1 MAHIDTLTIQVK
13 ADGLAAAKGIDQLTK
28 AIERMNKAVNDGGM
42 TRVANETKNL
52 GKAAEKAEKQTSKF
66 GASLLRIAKYRLL
79 RTVLKNITQGLSEGI
94 KNLYGYSEALNS
106 ADAAANKNTMD
117 SYSSSLLYLKNAAG
131 AAAGPLLQAL
141 LPVVQQ
147 LVDWFVAGAN
157 AVNQFI
163 SALQGKSTF
172 TRAVYNMT
180 EFGEQTARASGAAK
194 ELKKTVMGFDELNLL
209 QVDNGRGG
217 GAASQTP
224 DYSKMFEEAEIAD
237 GIKKVAKVLKPLVDY
252 VSKNFTSILKI
263 VGAIGAAMLAWKI
276 ATGVVNFFQT
286 LGSGTASAIKSISA
300 LLGKSGLAGVL
311 GVVGVEAGLAAY
323 GIGLMYSAYE
333 QGRRI
338 FQNSAAYQNLVE
350 IAKNITTNME
360 RARARTNEFQQLVS
374 KWQQEFGKIQYAKNL
389 VDGIFEIYNKSTKTK
404 EEVQKMQNMIST
416 LNGLK
421 LDGLKITYDSATGKI
436 LETEG
441 AIRVVIKALEDQAK
455 ATALQELL
463 VGAYKLQ

>member
-237 GIKKVAKVLKPLVDY
+237 GIKKVVKVLKPLVDY

-263 VGAIGAAMLAWKI
+263 VGAIVGFGGII
-276 ATGVVNFFQT
+276 AINYKE
-286 LGSGTASAIKSISA
+286 LYIYGTCNNKRNVPE
-300 LLGKSGLAGVL
+300 GL
-311 GVVGVEAGLAAY
+311 
-323 GIGLMYSAYE
+323 
-333 QGRRI
+333 
-338 FQNSAAYQNLVE
+338 
-350 IAKNITTNME
+350 
-360 RARARTNEFQQLVS
+360 
-374 KWQQEFGKIQYAKNL
+374 
-389 VDGIFEIYNKSTKTK
+389 
-404 EEVQKMQNMIST
+404 
-416 LNGLK
+416 
-421 LDGLKITYDSATGKI
+421 
-436 LETEG
+436 
-441 AIRVVIKALEDQAK
+441 
-455 ATALQELL
+455 
-463 VGAYKLQ
+463 